1 MVKVTFKYRDE
12 LSNWEWREQSCI
24 VKTVEECKKI
34 YGLGIDCE
42 YRIIEV
48 EEVQ

>member
-1 MVKVTFKYRDE
+1 MLKITFEYMDRYTNGQWRRQTCYMSSVSECIKV
-12 LSNWEWREQSCI
+12 
-24 VKTVEECKKI
+24 

-48 EEVQ
+48 EKV